1 MSDTLMEASA
11 PFGAAPDSLFL
22 EVLQRFRSTNPTF
35 LIGDD
40 VVRRYHLAM
49 QTRGFVILSGSSG
62 TGKTWLAQAY
72 ADAIGARPKLAAVD
86 PSWSSNEDLLG
97 YLSPL
102 DGFYHHTPFSEF
114 VQEAAREWTAADMAG
129 RSAREF
135 HVILDEMNLARV
147 EHYFS
152 RFLSAME
159 VRSRE
164 GIARLDLAP
173 GHTVELTPNLK
184 FAGTVNMD
192 ETTHGFAD
200 KVYDRAQLIELP
212 LQRSYVVEYLEGEP
226 YSELV
231 LKIWDALRPIA
242 PFGFRVLEEIQ
253 GYLVGRDRP
262 GHRVAHRAGRAV
274 GPEGAAAGARRRRP
288 AGRGPGGVPVAR
300 WAMRDIPWRAARP
313 SSCART
319 TPPMGSPA
327 TSEDVA
333 PSAVSLEVLRDIVR
347 GRDGRPGLVD
357 VLPRLQREHRKDL
370 IREERWTSGDL
381 ARHPE
386 PRELVR
392 SRRKPG
398 NLDEHGK
405 LKRIYDSRRILTSD
419 IHENRVVK
427 HAVGEVRAAL
437 DASEED
443 EALLMLLELD
453 AATAQATYLH
463 DVGRPQG
470 TSGCSDG
477 DPGRPSA
484 VPNGVPSLARSPQR
498 VSREPAV
505 RVPSTRRAAVTGLR
519 DPSFA

>member
-114 VQEAAREWTAADMAG
+114 VADSAREWNASNQAG
-129 RSAREF
+129 RVAREF

-159 VRSRE
+159 VRTRE

-184 FAGTVNMD
+184 FSGTVNID

-200 KVYDRAQLIELP
+200 KVYDRAQILELP
-212 LQRSYVVEYLEGEP
+212 LPREMVAAHMEGYP
-226 YSELV
+226 WKDVILQV
-231 LKIWDALRPIA
+231 WDALVEVA
-242 PFGFRVLEEIQ
+242 PFGFRVLDEINAYVVAATEIGTDATPALDEQ
-253 GYLVGRDRP
+253 LVQK
-262 GHRVAHRAGRAV
+262 
-274 GPEGAAAGARRRRP
+274 
-288 AGRGPGGVPVAR
+288 
-300 WAMRDIPWRAARP
+300 
-313 SSCART
+313 
-319 TPPMGSPA
+319 
-327 TSEDVA
+327 
-333 PSAVSLEVLRDIVR
+333 
-347 GRDGRPGLVD
+347 
-357 VLPRLQREHRKDL
+357 VLPRLR
-370 IREERWTSGDL
+370 GD
-381 ARHPE
+381 A
-386 PRELVR
+386 
-392 SRRKPG
+392 
-398 NLDEHGK
+398 
-405 LKRIYDSRRILTSD
+405 
-419 IHENRVVK
+419 
-427 HAVGEVRAAL
+427 
-437 DASEED
+437 
-443 EALLMLLELD
+443 D
-453 AATAQATYLH
+453 AAPSIDSFIALT
-463 DVGRPQG
+463 DGRYPL
-470 TSGCSDG
+470 
-477 DPGRPSA
+477 A
-484 VPNGVPSLARSPQR
+484 NAKARSM
-498 VSREPAV
+498 
-505 RVPSTRRAAVTGLR
+505 RAELNTHGFVT
-519 DPSFA
+519 FF